1 MGGLASDEHSYNY
14 CSHHFVELSNLTNED
29 INLNGLSLQYA
40 TEGTQWQ
47 VLPLWGTIKA
57 QSTFL
62 IRGAQCSVMDANTTK
77 IKVKTYDM
85 E

>member
-1 MGGLASDEHSYNY
+1 M
-14 CSHHFVELSNLTNED
+14 
-29 INLNGLSLQYA
+29 NGLSLQYA

-85 E
+85 EWRDSSGNLMKFDNNKSKFYLTGLD